1 MADRFSDAS
10 AGAGSDA
17 ADLPPPPAAPV
28 PAAELLVARA
38 VARRSGRPVFAV
50 RDRATGARRL
60 ASEPPEDARDLAYL
74 VDRRGAVR
82 YGPAGRSEAAAAGTS
97 LVHDAARIPPAELAV
112 ARDVALAAGATVF
125 VADPPIR
132 AADAAPAYGGYE
144 EDDEDETVLLADQ
157 GGPAFRFTPP
167 EDGTLRYAVR
177 PWGELVVGD
186 DARQEPPRGVN
197 DPGWTPR
204 VGATLRTLRRFRERG
219 AALATLGAVDARAW
233 GRVERLVPEAERKTL
248 RPGVVVGR
256 PGREVAA
263 AVEAAADRE
272 VARLRA
278 EARRRAER

>member
-1 MADRFSDAS
+1 MADSFSD
-10 AGAGSDA
+10 DA
-17 ADLPPPPAAPV
+17 PPPPPSVV
-28 PAAELLVARA
+28 PGAELMVARA

-50 RDRATGARRL
+50 RDPATGTRRL
-60 ASEPPEDARDLAYL
+60 AGEPPEDVRDLAYL
-74 VDRRGAVR
+74 IDRRGGVR
-82 YGPAGRSEAAAAGTS
+82 YGPAGRADAPAAGAS
-97 LVHDAARIPPAELAV
+97 LVRDASRIPAAELAV

-125 VADPPIR
+125 VGDPPVSSF
-132 AADAAPAYGGYE
+132 DALDD

-157 GGPAFRFTPP
+157 GGPAFRFEPP
-167 EDGTLRYAVR
+167 ADGTLRYAVR

-186 DARQEPPRGVN
+186 DARREPPRGVN

-204 VGATLRTLRRFRERG
+204 VSAILRTLRRFRERG
-219 AALATLGAVDARAW
+219 ASLATLGAVDARAW

-263 AVEAAADRE
+263 AVEAAAERE

-278 EARRRAER
+278 EARRRVRD